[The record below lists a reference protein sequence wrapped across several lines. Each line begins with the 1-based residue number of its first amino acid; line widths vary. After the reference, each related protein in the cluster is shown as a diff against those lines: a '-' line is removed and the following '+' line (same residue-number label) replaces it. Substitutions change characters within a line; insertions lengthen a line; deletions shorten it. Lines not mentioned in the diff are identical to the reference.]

1 MNLRAK
7 FNLAVILIF
16 GVGLL
21 LTSVVSYVTEL
32 QQAREEVL
40 REAEVLLSM
49 ALATRSY
56 TVNEVRPLL
65 WQLEDETDFLEETVP
80 SFAAQETFRI
90 FNDEFVNFTYREAA
104 LNPTNPRDLARSWEV
119 DIIQNM
125 IVVDDGETVVDE
137 RRTDDG
143 RLLYLAR
150 PIRITDQGCLECHS
164 TPDAAPA
171 SMIAEYG
178 ADGGFGWQMEEIIGA
193 QIVSVPMSVAYQQ
206 ARNSTLTLVGSLFS
220 VFTLI
225 LIAINVMLD
234 RMLLQPLRT
243 LADATDRYSR
253 GDIDLQELDATRDD
267 EIGRLERATN
277 RLRRSLKKA
286 MDIAQQNGGNPS

>member
-1 MNLRAK
+1 MRLRAK

-21 LTSVVSYVTEL
+21 ITSVVSYLTEF

-40 REAEVLLSM
+40 HEAEVLLSM

-56 TVNEVRPLL
+56 TVREVRPLL
-65 WQLEDETDFLEETVP
+65 WQLEEEVDFLEETVP
-80 SFAAQETFRI
+80 SYAAQTTFQI
-90 FNDEFVNFTYREAA
+90 FNEEFSDFTYREAA

-125 IVVDDGETVVDE
+125 IAVNDGQPVVDDRQTEQ
-137 RRTDDG
+137 G
-143 RLLYLAR
+143 RILYLAR
-150 PIRITDQGCLECHS
+150 PIRITDEGCLECHS
-164 TPDAAPA
+164 TPDVAPA
-171 SMIAEYG
+171 SMIADYG

-193 QIVSVPMSVAYQQ
+193 QIVAVPMAIAYQQ
-206 ARNSTLTLVGSLFS
+206 ARTSTLTLAGSLFS

-225 LIAINVMLD
+225 LIAINIMLD
-234 RMLLQPLRT
+234 RMFIQPLRS
-243 LADATDRYSR
+243 LAEVTDRYSR
-253 GDIDLQELDATRDD
+253 GDIDIEELEATRND

-286 MDIAQQNGGNPS
+286 MDIAQNGSNPS